1 MASHSKKVQSNTA
14 VAALLDD
21 FDNIDNFD
29 FGRTP
34 TKVPDSILDNEKKVV
49 PRTEAEIEVENR
61 LNGNDKLVDIRP
73 SDDESEVVPKTPLDG
88 DFVQDNEDEFI
99 EGGEVDE
106 DGEDGDGIGIGT
118 SDTYEAMA
126 DQLVNG
132 IISQGIMFLGTISY
146 DNFVKLN
153 TDTQSYLDFVKN
165 KLRDGKATEFEQINF
180 MAINALMGA
189 MQDAREL
196 YLAEVLPMSEEE
208 KDLSKRALINFWTIK
223 QTKISPSTVVLTN
236 LFTLITKR
244 ATPVFVDSRRFGKAT
259 YN

>member
-99 EGGEVDE
+99 EGGEVMK
-106 DGEDGDGIGIGT
+106 T
-118 SDTYEAMA
+118 VKMA
-126 DQLVNG
+126 
-132 IISQGIMFLGTISY
+132 T
-146 DNFVKLN
+146 
-153 TDTQSYLDFVKN
+153 
-165 KLRDGKATEFEQINF
+165 A
-180 MAINALMGA
+180 
-189 MQDAREL
+189 
-196 YLAEVLPMSEEE
+196 
-208 KDLSKRALINFWTIK
+208 
-223 QTKISPSTVVLTN
+223 
-236 LFTLITKR
+236 
-244 ATPVFVDSRRFGKAT
+244 
-259 YN
+259 